1 MAFDR
6 NGNADRVKV
15 LLDTNALLMPVQFK
29 IDIFEEIREILG
41 NCRII
46 TIDEVMDELKGIA
59 KGSGKDASAA
69 RFGSLLASRIEVV
82 PSGSQ
87 APTVDEKIVE
97 FAMNNNCLV
106 VTNDRGLKKRLLSKD
121 IGVLSMRN
129 QKKLELRRG

>member
-1 MAFDR
+1 MAFNR
-6 NGNADRVKV
+6 NGNTDRVKV
-15 LLDTNALLMPVQFK
+15 LIDTNALLMPVQFK

-46 TIDEVMDELKGIA
+46 TIDEVMNELKGIA

-69 RFGSLLASRIEVV
+69 RFGTLLASKIDIV
-82 PSGSQ
+82 PSGSE
-87 APTVDEKIVE
+87 APTVDERIVE
-97 FAMNNNCLV
+97 YALNNNCLV
-106 VTNDRGLKKRLLSKD
+106 VTNDRALRERLLSKD